1 MATAAKLSKDDI
13 LEAIDS
19 MTVLELA
26 DLVDALKEKYNVTA
40 APIAVAA
47 PATDDGAAG
56 AAAVEQTEFAVE
68 VTMVGQQ
75 KIQVIKAVR
84 EITGLGL
91 KEAKAVVDAAPGPIR
106 EGVSREEGEQ
116 IIAKLQEVGAEAE
129 LK

>member
-47 PATDDGAAG
+47 PAADDGADG

>member
-47 PATDDGAAG
+47 PAADDGADG

-68 VTMVGQQ
+68 VTTVGQQ